1 MIPVIYFSV
10 GRVITYLG
18 HTRGGGYSFFCRK
31 LEEGIKKFTWDC
43 TSLPPPPPPPPA
55 PTTTIIND
63 RSLNRQVFNGK
74 FFFYNKKAEI

>member
-18 HTRGGGYSFFCRK
+18 HTRGGRVYSFFCRK
-31 LEEGIKKFTWDC
+31 LEEGIKKVHLGLHQP
-43 TSLPPPPPPPPA
+43 SPPPPS
-55 PTTTIIND
+55 TIIND
-63 RSLNRQVFNGK
+63 RSLNRHVFNGE